1 MARTPPFQSTPWCCP
16 WIWGITDA
24 KGILNDPTTIS
35 VVTGPARRRAR
46 SEARTTARG
55 RRLTA
60 AGNQGISCRADQQ
73 SRSLP
78 KLWNLCRRHG
88 LYTVPGG
95 DSDDSL
101 DEARVRL
108 LEHGRCA
115 NGPAAPHGVP
125 NHRNGRGVGL
135 LHCSCVGR
143 RRRRCRRGRRRG
155 GGGEGE
161 RGQNTAREERRRRLT
176 TCKVLGVSCQL
187 ANVLGRVDLFAP
199 REEVSVVAL

>member
-1 MARTPPFQSTPWCCP
+1 M
-16 WIWGITDA
+16 
-24 KGILNDPTTIS
+24 
-35 VVTGPARRRAR
+35 
-46 SEARTTARG
+46 
-55 RRLTA
+55 
-60 AGNQGISCRADQQ
+60 
-73 SRSLP
+73 
-78 KLWNLCRRHG
+78 H
-88 LYTVPGG
+88 TVPGG

-135 LHCSCVGR
+135 LHSSCVR
-143 RRRRCRRGRRRG
+143 R
-155 GGGEGE
+155 ESKGE

-187 ANVLGRVDLFAP
+187 ANVLGGVDLFAT
-199 REEVSVVAL
+199 REKVRVVALRELVCHEDHVAPA